1 MNGTSETAEPESFVP
16 LLDAI
21 RDILLRHDYLAQATW
36 VADLIDLAH
45 LQSSNFA
52 RELGGGEMWGSAG
65 SVADVVGLRHSLDPV
80 DAEAERDSL
89 ELRRP
94 DPVGRADE
102 GARDLVGG
110 VRICSELFSPRPGE
124 AALVSTWPTSGS
136 QPRPRSSAGPDQ
148 ATKQSRRALVG
159 GRWRSLGRR
168 VTEDRGDD
176 GPGLGQAVTVH
187 E

>member
-89 ELRRP
+89 ELRRLLIRLAEQMKAQ
-94 DPVGRADE
+94 G
-102 GARDLVGG
+102 
-110 VRICSELFSPRPGE
+110 ISSEASEFVANSIRRGLER
-124 AALVSTWPTSGS
+124 
-136 QPRPRSSAGPDQ
+136 RRS
-148 ATKQSRRALVG
+148 
-159 GRWRSLGRR
+159 
-168 VTEDRGDD
+168 
-176 GPGLGQAVTVH
+176 
-187 E
+187 